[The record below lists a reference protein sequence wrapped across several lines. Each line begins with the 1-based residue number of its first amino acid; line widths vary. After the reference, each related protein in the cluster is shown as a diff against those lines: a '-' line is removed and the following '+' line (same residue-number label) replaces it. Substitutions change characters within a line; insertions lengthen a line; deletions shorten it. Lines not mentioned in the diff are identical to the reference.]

1 MTIKQPDQVQ
11 LKIFELQQE
20 HEDLHYF
27 IDHLTE
33 SDSPDQLR
41 LRRLKKRR
49 LFIKDQIAHL
59 KSTLIPDIDA

>member
-1 MTIKQPDQVQ
+1 MTIKQSDQIQ
-11 LKIFELQQE
+11 LRIIELQQE

-27 IDHLTE
+27 IDHLTDTE
-33 SDSPDQLR
+33 HPDQLR

-49 LFIKDQIAHL
+49 LFVKDQIEHL

>member
-1 MTIKQPDQVQ
+1 MTIKQSDQIQ
-11 LKIFELQQE
+11 LKIIELQQE

-27 IDHLTE
+27 IDHLTD
-33 SDSPDQLR
+33 SDHPDQLR

-49 LFIKDQIAHL
+49 LFVKDQVEHL

>member
-1 MTIKQPDQVQ
+1 MTIKQSDQIQ
-11 LKIFELQQE
+11 LRIIELQQE

-27 IDHLTE
+27 IDHLTDTE
-33 SDSPDQLR
+33 HPDQLR

-49 LFIKDQIAHL
+49 LFVKDQIEQL